1 MQKILQGRL
10 LKSHGGFYFVR
21 AESVTYVCSPRGRLK
36 QELRDT
42 PLGLIVGDRLEIAP
56 QDEHLPGME
65 GTFNGAPDSLPKAT
79 VEALCERDN
88 YLIRPKIANVDQCLI
103 VLAAKHP
110 KPDFLLLDRMLVALF
125 AAGIRPV
132 IVLNKIDQPGAD
144 RLLAELAPYRAADV
158 PVYPISALAGDGI
171 APLLEALQGRVS
183 TVAGQSGVG
192 KSTLL
197 NLLLGLHRTGD
208 VLQTGEISR
217 KLQRGRHTTRTVELL
232 PLAVEGAGDVDINGD
247 GESWV
252 ADTPGFSR
260 LALPGHIEEAE
271 LAGYYPDLVKL
282 ADDCRFDGCRH
293 HNEPDC
299 AVKAAVADGRLDAGR
314 YQRYLVLLDEVA
326 ANAAY

>member
-1 MQKILQGRL
+1 MQEILQGRL

-21 AESVTYVCSPRGRLK
+21 ANGATYVCSPRGRLK
-36 QELRDT
+36 QELKDT

-125 AAGIRPV
+125 AAGIQPM

-144 RLLAELAPYRAADV
+144 KLLAELAPYRAADV
-158 PVYPISALAGDGI
+158 PVYPISAATGDGI
-171 APLLEALQGRVS
+171 APLLAALQGQVS

-232 PLAVEGAGDVDINGD
+232 PLAVDNVTDVD

-282 ADDCRFDGCRH
+282 ADGCRFDGCRH

-299 AVKAAVADGRLDAGR
+299 AVKAAVADGRLDAER

-326 ANAAY
+326 ANTAY

>member
-1 MQKILQGRL
+1 MQGIL
-10 LKSHGGFYFVR
+10 LKSYGGFYFVR
-21 AESVTYVCSPRGRLK
+21 AEGETFVCSPRGRLK

-56 QDEHLPGME
+56 QDEQLAGME
-65 GTFNGAPDSLPKAT
+65 GTFNGAADELPKAT
-79 VEALCERDN
+79 IEALCPRDN

-125 AAGIRPV
+125 AAGISPV

-144 RLLAELAPYRAADV
+144 KLLAELEPYRAAGV
-158 PVYPISALAGDGI
+158 QVFPISAEKAEGI
-171 APLLEALQGRVS
+171 EPLMELLRDRVS

-208 VLQTGEISR
+208 RLQTGEISR

-232 PLAVEGAGDVDINGD
+232 PLV
-247 GESWV
+247 GETTGWV

-260 LALPGHIEEAE
+260 LALPGHIEPADLAAHYPDFVA
-271 LAGYYPDLVKL
+271 LAG
-282 ADDCRFDGCRH
+282 DCRFDGCRH

-299 AVKAAVADGRLDAGR
+299 AVKAAVAAGELSDER
-314 YQRYLVLLDEVA
+314 YQRYLVLLGEAED
-326 ANAAY
+326 NTGY

>member
-1 MQKILQGRL
+1 MQEILQGIL

-21 AESVTYVCSPRGRLK
+21 AAGKTYVCSPRGRLK

-42 PLGLIVGDRLEIAP
+42 PLGLIVGDRLKIAP
-56 QDEHLPGME
+56 QNEHLGGME

-79 VEALCERDN
+79 IEALCERDN
-88 YLIRPKIANVDQCLI
+88 YMIRPKIANVDQCLI

-132 IVLNKIDQPGAD
+132 IVLNKIDQPGTD
-144 RLLAELAPYRAADV
+144 KLLDELAPYREADV
-158 PVYPISALAGDGI
+158 PVYPISALAGNGM
-171 APLLEALQGRVS
+171 APLLERLRGQVS

-197 NLLLGLHRTGD
+197 NLLLGLHHTGD
-208 VLQTGEISR
+208 ALQTGEISR

-232 PLAVEGAGDVDINGD
+232 PLDADEFGATNI
-247 GESWV
+247 ESWV

-260 LALPGHIEEAE
+260 LALPEQMAEAE

-282 ADDCRFDGCRH
+282 AAGCRFDGCRH

-299 AVKAAVADGRLDAGR
+299 AVKAAVADGRLAAER
-314 YQRYLVLLDEVA
+314 YQRYLVLLDEVT
-326 ANAAY
+326 ANTTY

>member
-1 MQKILQGRL
+1 MQGIL

-21 AESVTYVCSPRGRLK
+21 AEGKTYACSPRGRLK
-36 QELRDT
+36 QELKDT

-56 QDEHLPGME
+56 QDEQLAGME
-65 GTFNGAPDSLPKAT
+65 GTFNGAPDELPKAT
-79 VEALCERDN
+79 VEALCEREN

-110 KPDFLLLDRMLVALF
+110 KPDFLLIDRMLVALF
-125 AAGIRPV
+125 AAGIQPIIAV
-132 IVLNKIDQPGAD
+132 NKIDQPGAEK
-144 RLLAELAPYRAADV
+144 LLTELAPYRAADV
-158 PVYPISALAGDGI
+158 PIYPISAATGEGIDALLA
-171 APLLEALQGRVS
+171 ALHGKVS

-208 VLQTGEISR
+208 TLQTGEISR

-232 PLAVEGAGDVDINGD
+232 PLLADNVPGS
-247 GESWV
+247 SWV

-260 LALPGHIEEAE
+260 LALPGHIEPAN
-271 LAGYYPDLVKL
+271 LAHYYPDFVKL
-282 ADDCRFDGCRH
+282 ADGCRFDGCRH

-299 AVKAAVADGRLDAGR
+299 AVKAAVEEGQVSAER
-314 YQRYLVLLDEVA
+314 YRRYLVLLEEA
-326 ANAAY
+326 AENTAY